1 MSQTLEQFLDSDS
14 YNRTSDFYRT
24 ALVILALLF
33 AIVVMFTLVV
43 VTMSTLISVTWLF
56 INLFCDQKIIFI
68 PIDFWRQLH

>member
-1 MSQTLEQFLDSDS
+1 MQAIVLHFQFFAATFCCRSHEIANMSQTLEQFLDSDS

-43 VTMSTLISVTWLF
+43 VTMSTLISVT
-56 INLFCDQKIIFI
+56 
-68 PIDFWRQLH
+68 